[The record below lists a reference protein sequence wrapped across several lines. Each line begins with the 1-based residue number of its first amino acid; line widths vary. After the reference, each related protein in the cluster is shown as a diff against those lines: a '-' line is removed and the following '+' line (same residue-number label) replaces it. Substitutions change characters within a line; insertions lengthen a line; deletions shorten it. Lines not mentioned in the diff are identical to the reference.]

1 MIGRRRAEALA
12 AARSLAESA
21 RLLVQTLEGRPE
33 RAPDLALELLEY
45 DVTIAEGRLRTIRAF
60 SEMLGLALSPADVES
75 LRQASEEL
83 RSRATEGRPDATC
96 PADR

>member
-1 MIGRRRAEALA
+1 MIARRRADALA
-12 AARSLAESA
+12 AAKSLAESA

-45 DVTIAEGRLRTIRAF
+45 DVAVAEGRLRTIRGFA
-60 SEMLGLALSPADVES
+60 EMLGLALCPADVEA

-83 RSRATEGRPDATC
+83 RSRETEARRDATC
-96 PADR
+96 PAAR